1 MEHAPDFLEGV
12 HATADA
18 ERLHRQAARLG
29 AEWLAAPLSGFWT
42 RLASEWA
49 ARSVAATNY
58 STHQADMEAVRALV
72 AQEKAWGAR

>member
-1 MEHAPDFLEGV
+1 MEHAPDFLADA

-29 AEWLAAPLSGFWT
+29 AEWLVTPLSGLWT

-49 ARSVAATNY
+49 TRNVATTNY
-58 STHQADMEAVRALV
+58 STHQADMLSLIHI
-72 AQEKAWGAR
+72 